1 MNMAKIINLP
11 TLRKWTEHDQQEL
24 LIQLL
29 EMREKLTNV
38 VDLASDQEQTT
49 DLRQRL
55 YNELMPSKKSWRMPL
70 KWFGQLTRKKNDQ
83 GLDGNAGSADLG
95 RHPNVWAYG
104 PGGAGSAA
112 ATLNG
117 KECRHQVE

>member
-55 YNELMPSKKSWRMPL
+55 YNELMAVEKKLANAAEVVRSAY
-70 KWFGQLTRKKNDQ
+70 TRKK
-83 GLDGNAGSADLG
+83 
-95 RHPNVWAYG
+95 
-104 PGGAGSAA
+104 
-112 ATLNG
+112 
-117 KECRHQVE
+117 